1 MESAILIR
9 IKKERYIMDKDKIR
23 DYILENISGVIM
35 TDMEGKVMYFNKDAE
50 NYFVI
55 PAERVIGT
63 HISVAFPLSKM
74 PENLMINKPKPVYYH
89 TDIGIGVSVHVPL
102 FENGKRIG
110 LLEYDLLSNP
120 RLLYEF
126 PNSYSRFLD
135 DALKSIKFK
144 MSGQGIEAKYT
155 IDSIIGHS
163 EQINNLKAQI
173 AVAAKSNSQ
182 VIITGET
189 GTGKEM
195 VAQAIHNLS
204 ERRTRKMISLNAAAI
219 PENLVESELF
229 GYKEGAFTGA
239 KHGGMKGK
247 FELAD
252 KSTLFIDELSKL
264 PLSVQ
269 PKLLRVLQEK
279 CIEPIGSDDVIP
291 VDVRIIVSTNED
303 LKKLVEQGK
312 FQADLYYRI
321 NVLNIQTPPLRTRF
335 EDLPE
340 LLMTKIEELN
350 YLLGKNITGVDPKV
364 YESIRKYNWPGNVRE
379 LYNKLEQAMNY
390 AQGDELQVEDFFWDE
405 STPLN
410 RRVVFDVNQKPID
423 AVRDK
428 AEKELLIQV
437 IEMCNGNKS
446 EAAKYL
452 KINRTLLYQKMKRLG
467 IK

>member
-1 MESAILIR
+1 MLENGIT
-9 IKKERYIMDKDKIR
+9 R
-23 DYILENISGVIM
+23 DFILENISGIIV
-35 TDMEGKVMYFNKDAE
+35 TDTDGKVLYYNQDAAK
-50 NYFVI
+50 YFVI
-55 PAERVIGT
+55 PLDSVIGT
-63 HISVAFPLSKM
+63 DISVAFPESKM
-74 PENLMINKPKPVYYH
+74 PEDLFIDEPKPVYYH
-89 TDIGIGVSVHVPL
+89 TEIGIGVSVHVPL
-102 FENGKRIG
+102 FDEGKRVG

-135 DALKSIKFK
+135 DALKSIRFK
-144 MSGQGIEAKYT
+144 MRGQGVEARYT

-163 EQINNLKAQI
+163 KQIDNLKKQI

-204 ERRTRKMISLNAAAI
+204 ERRNHKMISLNAAAI

-229 GYKEGAFTGA
+229 GYREGAFTGA
-239 KHGGMKGK
+239 KNGGMKGK

-252 KSTLFIDELSKL
+252 KSTLFIDEISKL
-264 PLSVQ
+264 PLAVQ

-279 CIEPIGSDDVIP
+279 CIEPIGSDEVIP
-291 VDVRIIVSTNED
+291 VDVRIIVATNED
-303 LKKLVEQGK
+303 LRALVEQGK

-321 NVLNIQTPPLRTRF
+321 NVLNIQTPPLRSRF
-335 EDLPE
+335 EDLPD
-340 LLMTKIEELN
+340 LMMAKIDELN
-350 YLLGKNITGVDPKV
+350 YLLGKNITGVNPHV
-364 YESIRKYNWPGNVRE
+364 YEEISKYNWPGNVRE
-379 LYNKLEQAMNY
+379 LHNKLEQAMNY
-390 AQGDELQVEDFFWDE
+390 AQGEELQVEDFFWDE

-410 RRVVFDVNQKPID
+410 TRVVFDVDEKPID

-428 AEKELLIQV
+428 AEKELIIRV
-437 IEMCNGNKS
+437 IELCNGNKS